1 MKIAIP
7 YQNGQVFP
15 HFGHAPQFKFYTIES
30 GMILHTE
37 VVETAGSG
45 HSAVTAFLMRGG
57 VDTLICGSIGA
68 GAQTAVAGANIR
80 LYAGVSGDA
89 DKAVENS
96 SMTPLLFTAA
106 TTTASTTAAGIT
118 ATDKEACTM
127 TLTERAAAAAE
138 LKTTGQCNCTQS
150 VIKVFED
157 KLPVESDT
165 LRMLAAGYAAGMGCM
180 ESTCGALI
188 GAVMVAGILT
198 EGRGTP
204 AVARALV
211 RSFEQR
217 CGATICKELKGV
229 ATGVP
234 LCPCPECVRNAVLAL
249 GDVLPDAVK
258 E

>member
-89 DKAVENS
+89 D
-96 SMTPLLFTAA
+96 
-106 TTTASTTAAGIT
+106 
-118 ATDKEACTM
+118 
-127 TLTERAAAAAE
+127 
-138 LKTTGQCNCTQS
+138 Q
-150 VIKVFED
+150 
-157 KLPVESDT
+157 
-165 LRMLAAGYAAGMGCM
+165 
-180 ESTCGALI
+180 
-188 GAVMVAGILT
+188 
-198 EGRGTP
+198 
-204 AVARALV
+204 
-211 RSFEQR
+211 
-217 CGATICKELKGV
+217 
-229 ATGVP
+229 
-234 LCPCPECVRNAVLAL
+234 AVLAL
-249 GDVLPDAVK
+249 LAGKLAHCCSLRPPRRRAPLRRASLPLTRRLAL
-258 E
+258 